1 MEKSLRA
8 FIAQLERKREL
19 IRITEEI
26 DPKYEISGVLKILD
40 KEEGPAVIF
49 EKPKGYTIPVVGNL
63 MSTRKRLAMALGVD
77 EKDLIEEYL
86 RRKENLIPPKVVLE
100 GPVKEVVIKEKIDIP
115 GFFPVVTY
123 SEKDS
128 NPYITTGVVIV
139 RDPNSGQQTMGLH
152 RLQVLGKNRLTILL
166 LSPPI
171 PQYYQQMEAQNQY
184 LEVAIAIGVDP
195 VFMFSTVAWM
205 PVGSKFDLVGSLY
218 GEPVEMVKCETVDLE
233 VPAQAEIVLEGKIL
247 PHLREKDGPFGE
259 TSGYYVPYE
268 SPVIKIEVITHRREP
283 FFQALH
289 PWSNEAFLL
298 LVSWEAETLKNLRK
312 RFTGVKQLNLMS
324 DTVGAHAII
333 SINNRDKGETRQMML
348 STLIDNVYI
357 KRVIVVDEDIDVY
370 NAREV
375 EWAVA
380 TRFQPDTDL
389 VIIPDLGGTPL
400 DPSTKPGYL
409 TAKMGLD
416 ATKPLGQKEK
426 FEKIDVPQGVK
437 EKISHLLEGYLK

>member
-1 MEKSLRA
+1 M
-8 FIAQLERKREL
+8 
-19 IRITEEI
+19 
-26 DPKYEISGVLKILD
+26 LKILD

-247 PHLREKDGPFGE
+247 PHLREKDGPFG
-259 TSGYYVPYE
+259 GDQW
-268 SPVIKIEVITHRREP
+268 I
-283 FFQALH
+283 LC
-289 PWSNEAFLL
+289 
-298 LVSWEAETLKNLRK
+298 
-312 RFTGVKQLNLMS
+312 
-324 DTVGAHAII
+324 TV
-333 SINNRDKGETRQMML
+333 
-348 STLIDNVYI
+348 
-357 KRVIVVDEDIDVY
+357 
-370 NAREV
+370 
-375 EWAVA
+375 
-380 TRFQPDTDL
+380 
-389 VIIPDLGGTPL
+389 
-400 DPSTKPGYL
+400 
-409 TAKMGLD
+409 
-416 ATKPLGQKEK
+416 
-426 FEKIDVPQGVK
+426 
-437 EKISHLLEGYLK
+437 